1 MLCVGTDG
9 PPEGLVSLCRRRLFK
24 TFVSKNLFHHANQV
38 PQVSKMVE
46 GSGVMGSSGASRL
59 GASSVRRQRL

>member
-1 MLCVGTDG
+1 
-9 PPEGLVSLCRRRLFK
+9 VSLCRRRLFK